1 MRLIKKIKPFYTDER
16 GEMSYL
22 LDGKK
27 KVSSVLL
34 ITCKKG
40 AIRANHYHKKND
52 HYSYMLSGKMEYIS
66 YKINSNNKKKKK
78 KQTKIVKAGEMIY
91 TPPMVAHAMRF
102 LEDSVFLALSSEE
115 RGKGKYEED
124 LKRIKVI

>member
-1 MRLIKKIKPFYTDER
+1 MKYLKKIKPFYTDQR

-22 LDGKK
+22 LDSKK
-27 KVSSVLL
+27 KVSSVVL

-52 HYSYMLSGKMEYIS
+52 HYSYMLSGKMEYVS
-66 YKINSNNKKKKK
+66 YKINSHNKKKK
-78 KQTKIVKAGEMIY
+78 KQTKIVKAGEIIY
-91 TPPMVAHAMRF
+91 TPPMIAHAMRF
-102 LEDSVFLALSSEE
+102 LENSVFLALSSEE

-124 LKRIKVI
+124 LIRIKVI